1 MNHKNQRVISSQL
14 IGNVL
19 LCTKVQQ
26 LIVASCVKED
36 RMKKIRQIPGA
47 PAPIGPYS
55 QAILTKDTLYVSG
68 QIPLNPING
77 ELVVDSIENAT
88 HRVLTNIKSLVE
100 EAGLTMN
107 HIVKCSI
114 FLNNMDDFSA
124 VNGIYASYFS
134 ENPPARET
142 VQVSKLPLDVPIE
155 ISCIAVAD

>member
-1 MNHKNQRVISSQL
+1 
-14 IGNVL
+14 
-19 LCTKVQQ
+19 
-26 LIVASCVKED
+26 
-36 RMKKIRQIPGA
+36 
-47 PAPIGPYS
+47 
-55 QAILTKDTLYVSG
+55 VSG

-100 EAGLTMN
+100 EAGLSMN

-114 FLNNMDDFSA
+114 FLKNMDDFSA
-124 VNGIYASYFS
+124 VNAIYASYFS